1 MRAID
6 KIIIHCSAT
15 KEGEHFDANDIR
27 RWHVEGNGWKN
38 IGYHYVVLLDGRIE
52 LGRPL
57 EEVGAHTKGH
67 NTNSVGICY
76 IGGLDGEGKACDTRT
91 NEQDESLEV
100 LMAAL
105 LRIFP
110 GAELCGHNEFSSKAC
125 PSFDVKEQYGYL
137 L

>member
-6 KIIIHCSAT
+6 KIIVHCSAT
-15 KEGEHFDANDIR
+15 KEGKHFSASDIR
-27 RWHVEGNGWKN
+27 RWHVEGNGWKD

-57 EEVGAHTKGH
+57 QEAGAHVKGH
-67 NTNSVGICY
+67 NANSIGVCY
-76 IGGLDGEGKACDTRT
+76 IGGLDGEGNACDTRT

-100 LMAAL
+100 LMATL

-110 GAELCGHNEFSSKAC
+110 GAELYGHNEFSNKAC
-125 PSFDVKEQYGYL
+125 PSFDVKKEYGHL
-137 L
+137 E